1 MFSASRQLGS
11 VLGKTMAEA
20 QEKYLENAKS
30 VLQ

>member
-11 VLGKTMAEA
+11 VLGKTKAET